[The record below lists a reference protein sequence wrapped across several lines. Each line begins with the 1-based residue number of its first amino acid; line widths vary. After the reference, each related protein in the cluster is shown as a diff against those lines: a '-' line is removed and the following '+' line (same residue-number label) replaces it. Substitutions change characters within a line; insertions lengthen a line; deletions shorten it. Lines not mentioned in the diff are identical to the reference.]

1 MFSQEN
7 KVGLCSACHG
17 PQQSLLIGPQEEAG
31 RGVVLLRGSHC
42 KAGAFSSTTPGTVDG
57 EGVDP
62 PGDTMH
68 LGARL
73 LAGRDRTS
81 MHVSVEC
88 LK

>member
-7 KVGLCSACHG
+7 KVGLCPPCPG
-17 PQQSLLIGPQEEAG
+17 LQQSLLIGPQEEAG

-88 LK
+88 IK

>member
-1 MFSQEN
+1 M
-7 KVGLCSACHG
+7 
-17 PQQSLLIGPQEEAG
+17 
-31 RGVVLLRGSHC
+31 VLLRGSHC